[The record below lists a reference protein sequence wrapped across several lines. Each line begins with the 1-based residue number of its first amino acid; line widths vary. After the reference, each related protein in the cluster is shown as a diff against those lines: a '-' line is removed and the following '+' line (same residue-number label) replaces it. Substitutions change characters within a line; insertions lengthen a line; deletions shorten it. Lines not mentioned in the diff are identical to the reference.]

1 MADLSVRQFKK
12 RTKFFR
18 ISCSVGLLLIAGLL
32 VFHIITSS
40 NPITKWDVVSQ
51 YVFSAMLVITAF
63 LAGVLTSVSSEKAL
77 EHSEKQVHL
86 AEKREDANKQAHFW
100 QVYTDSI
107 SHLNGNQLWMR
118 IVAIRE
124 LKQLAI
130 KNPHFYLAKV
140 LSVLHE
146 FVRFPPTCEG
156 ADDPDQA
163 TKLEAR
169 ADIRAA
175 NTAIDALSDVSLQ
188 SE

>member
-1 MADLSVRQFKK
+1 MANLSVEQFKK

-18 ISCSVGLLLIAGLL
+18 VACSLGLLAIAGLL
-32 VFHIITSS
+32 VYHISTSS
-40 NPITKWDVVSQ
+40 TPITTGDVVFQ
-51 YVFSAMLVITAF
+51 YVFSAMLVVTAF
-63 LAGVLTSVSSEKAL
+63 LAGVLASVSSEKAL

-86 AEKREDANKQAHFW
+86 AENREEANKQAHFW

-107 SHLNGNQLWMR
+107 GHLSGNQLWIR

-130 KNPHFYLAKV
+130 KNPHLYLAKV
-140 LSVLHE
+140 LSLLHE
-146 FVRFPPTCEG
+146 FVRFPPRCAE
-156 ADDPDQA
+156 ADDLDQA

-175 NTAIDALSDVSLQ
+175 NTAIDALSDVTLQ